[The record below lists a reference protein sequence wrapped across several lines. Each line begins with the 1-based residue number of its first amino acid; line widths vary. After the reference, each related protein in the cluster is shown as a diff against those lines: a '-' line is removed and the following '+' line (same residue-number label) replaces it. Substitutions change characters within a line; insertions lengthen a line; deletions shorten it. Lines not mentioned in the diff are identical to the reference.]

1 MTDTIRLCV
10 RLPAS
15 IGAARRAWTDA
26 AALRHWLAEHAEA
39 EPPGRY
45 AFWGRH
51 TLQGEEPRQR
61 LLHLDDQVLRFSWE
75 LSGEETIVEVLLAED
90 DTGSTAVTLSQTC
103 FDDTHSGYPH
113 GTVLTVFWSLALGN
127 LTDHLMGRPTTP
139 KCDYTARDLRMEI
152 TVGAPREA
160 VFGSLTDAGEF
171 GRWFG
176 LPVELEPYAGGTW
189 SIGGGGPIGTVRA
202 VEPGRLLSLKEDSGI
217 ATWELEDDGDGTL
230 LRFGLSG
237 FDPASPPYPSWTGW
251 LSAVSTLRRYHEL
264 AHWRPIWLDA

>member
-1 MTDTIRLCV
+1 MTDPIRLHA

-26 AALRHWLAEHAEA
+26 TALRHWLAEYAEA

-51 TLQGEEPRQR
+51 TPLGEEPRQR
-61 LLHLDDQVLRFSWE
+61 PLHLDDRTLRFSWE
-75 LSGEETIVEVLLAED
+75 LSGEETIVEVLLEED
-90 DTGSTAVTLSQTC
+90 ADSTVVTLSQTC
-103 FDDTHSGYPH
+103 FDGTYAGYPS

-139 KCDYTARDLRMEI
+139 RCDYTARDLRMELAI
-152 TVGAPREA
+152 GAPRPA
-160 VFGSLTDAGEF
+160 VFGSLTDSEEF

-176 LPVELEPYAGGTW
+176 LPVEIEPYAGGSW
-189 SIGGGGPIGTVRA
+189 AIRRGGPIGTVRA

-237 FDPASPPYPSWTGW
+237 FDPASPPHLSWTGW
-251 LSAVSTLRRYHEL
+251 LSAISTLRRYHEL
-264 AHWRPIWLDA
+264 DDWRPIWLDA